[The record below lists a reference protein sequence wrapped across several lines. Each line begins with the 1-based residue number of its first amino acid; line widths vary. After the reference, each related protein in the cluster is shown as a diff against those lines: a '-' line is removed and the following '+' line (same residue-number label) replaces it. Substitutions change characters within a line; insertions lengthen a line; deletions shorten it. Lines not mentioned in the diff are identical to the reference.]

1 MAKVSKR
8 FWFQLHGWFSLPV
21 WVLFCFICITG
32 TLSVVSHELTWLT
45 NPAAR
50 ASNPNN
56 LPAKPI
62 DELIAAVEQ
71 QHPTADI
78 TSVLVY
84 EPYLVNAI
92 IFTDHNK
99 PQAIAYVNQYT
110 GQIQAVNQGITFI
123 GFMRALHGWLLF
135 PWQSGYS
142 VGYYL
147 VSTMAIVMF
156 GALVTG
162 LIIYKNFW
170 CAFTQPKLRFNQG
183 KKTLLKDLHSLAG
196 VWSMWFLL
204 IMSLTG
210 FWYLTQAIMWHNEID
225 IEEHPPLVSIA
236 DLPTSKTVPAISLS
250 QALQLTKQ
258 QFTDFEPHYIMFPEH
273 SRGMYSISGSNNTI
287 FYDDYAFSTTI
298 NPWTGELAQTKS
310 PGSMNALQT
319 ISHIA
324 DPLHYGTI
332 GGIWTK
338 LVWFIFGVILSG
350 MSITGFMM
358 WRSKLAKTTKAQL
371 LTTDY
376 IQEAQ

>member
-147 VSTMAIVMF
+147 VSAMAIVMF
-156 GALVTG
+156 GALATG

-170 CAFTQPKLRFNQG
+170 RAFTQPKLRFNQG

-225 IEEHPPLVSIA
+225 IEEHPPLVSVA

-310 PGSMNALQT
+310 PESMNALQT

>member
-147 VSTMAIVMF
+147 VSAMAIVMF

-170 CAFTQPKLRFNQG
+170 RAFTQPKLRFNQG

-310 PGSMNALQT
+310 PESMNALQT